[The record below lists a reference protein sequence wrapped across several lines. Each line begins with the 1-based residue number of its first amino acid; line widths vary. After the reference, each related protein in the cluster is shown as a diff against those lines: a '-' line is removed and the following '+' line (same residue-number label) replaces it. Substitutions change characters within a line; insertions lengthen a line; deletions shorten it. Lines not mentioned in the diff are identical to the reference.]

1 MAQTASI
8 PAERQDASPPKVATR
23 LEPQRFAA
31 RDAGSMPA
39 EATLDANGR
48 VVPLPVTRLD
58 QEHAASSCIPGR
70 QHRPSEIRAI
80 AEREAEAIGLAHQ
93 SLIAVLRAEGQLGS
107 REVTTTPRI
116 TPAPNMVGQNCA
128 ALQASIRRGVQHLH
142 EMRQRHPNPLHHLA
156 AYLDGEEI
164 FLRSGGVPDRPETLR
179 FVVTALNELA
189 GPVAELPSL
198 SRQHA
203 TARRTGSARDTDPRD
218 VQPVPVGASTQPV
231 PDPRWASGFVFN
243 LE

>member
-1 MAQTASI
+1 
-8 PAERQDASPPKVATR
+8 
-23 LEPQRFAA
+23 
-31 RDAGSMPA
+31 
-39 EATLDANGR
+39 
-48 VVPLPVTRLD
+48 
-58 QEHAASSCIPGR
+58 
-70 QHRPSEIRAI
+70 
-80 AEREAEAIGLAHQ
+80 
-93 SLIAVLRAEGQLGS
+93 
-107 REVTTTPRI
+107 
-116 TPAPNMVGQNCA
+116 
-128 ALQASIRRGVQHLH
+128 
-142 EMRQRHPNPLHHLA
+142 MRQRHPNPLHHLA

-198 SRQHA
+198 SRQNA

-218 VQPVPVGASTQPV
+218 VQPSPGRASTQAV

>member
-31 RDAGSMPA
+31 RNAGSMPA
-39 EATLDANGR
+39 ETTLDANGR
-48 VVPLPVTRLD
+48 VVPLQVTRLD
-58 QEHAASSCIPGR
+58 QEYVTASCIAGR
-70 QHRPSEIRAI
+70 QPRPSEIRAI

-107 REVTTTPRI
+107 REATTTPRI

-156 AYLDGEEI
+156 AYRDGEEV

-189 GPVAELPSL
+189 GPIVELPSI
-198 SRQHA
+198 SRQNA
-203 TARRTGSARDTDPRD
+203 IAQRAGSARALNPRD
-218 VQPVPVGASTQPV
+218 VQSSPGRASTQTV
-231 PDPRWASGFVFN
+231 PDSRWASGFVFN